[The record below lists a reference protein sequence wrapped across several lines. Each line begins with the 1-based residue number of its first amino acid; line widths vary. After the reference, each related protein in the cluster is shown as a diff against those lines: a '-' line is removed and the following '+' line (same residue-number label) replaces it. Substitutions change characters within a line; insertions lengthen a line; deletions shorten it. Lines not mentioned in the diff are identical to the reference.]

1 MHQYEK
7 RVADLTEEFSILT
20 NKYQL
25 AVQEKESYQSKLKE
39 GINRMSQLRDQ
50 LQDKDEKVE

>member
-1 MHQYEK
+1 
-7 RVADLTEEFSILT
+7 VADLTEEFSILT